1 MVLLMKRSLKG
12 SNEKST
18 CVELLVELSKCK
30 SEKHSIDLKLILIFH
45 SLIEYFHLTFIH
57 ICRMYQQS
65 HFVLFKEAV
74 Q

>member
-30 SEKHSIDLKLILIFH
+30 SEKHSIDLKLILIFSFFNRILSSDFH
-45 SLIEYFHLTFIH
+45 SYMSDVPAVSFCFI
-57 ICRMYQQS
+57 
-65 HFVLFKEAV
+65 
-74 Q
+74 